1 MMKEVVV
8 PGAAWAIF
16 ALALSACGSSPPP
29 QTAAASPKACE
40 PKSTEVTITA
50 SDSANGDA
58 SGQGRP
64 VQVRIYQLKT
74 DARLKIAGFQ
84 DIWQNDKA
92 TLQGDLLKVDEHT
105 AFPGQSKKVTIEPT
119 PDGVVVGAV
128 ALFREPRGNNW
139 FVTFE
144 VPPAPKAEPCPTG
157 PAQLSVWLDRM
168 QIQDGAGQGD
178 VNPEGAGAGNSSAS
192 GAPGGEGH

>member
-1 MMKEVVV
+1 MKKEVVV
-8 PGAAWAIF
+8 PGAAGAFF
-16 ALALSACGSSPPP
+16 ALALSACGSAPPP
-29 QTAAASPKACE
+29 KAEAAAAKACE
-40 PKSTEVTITA
+40 PKPTEVTITA

-58 SGQGRP
+58 AGQGRP

-105 AFPGQSKKVTIEPT
+105 AFPSQSKKVSIEAT
-119 PDGVVVGAV
+119 PDGVVIGAV

-144 VPPAPKAEPCPTG
+144 VPPTPKAEPCPTG
-157 PAQLSVWLDRM
+157 PAQISVWLDRM
-168 QIQDGAGQGD
+168 QIQDGEGQGD
-178 VNPEGAGAGNSSAS
+178 ANPGAGGGDPSAS
-192 GAPGGEGH
+192 GASGGEGH